1 MHGEMGCD
9 TDFAMYYS
17 LCDVNGVVY
26 EKFIQWV
33 ISTAYESK
41 HVINMVYRIW
51 IHIKDLAAD

>member
-41 HVINMVYRIW
+41 HVINMVYRI
-51 IHIKDLAAD
+51 